1 MEPLDPGEELWES
14 GEVTTGLQE
23 QTLMST
29 TAQFSPEVTSL
40 TGR

>member
-14 GEVTTGLQE
+14 GEVTIGLQE
-23 QTLMST
+23 QSLMSM
-29 TAQFSPEVTSL
+29 AQYSPEVTSL